1 MIFQQGNW
9 RSHLAKMAID
19 DLKSIIQEVWC
30 KLSFET
36 INKPIVSFEQKLHY
50 LMEKR
55 RETLFSDVLKQVV
68 QQYEQTE
75 EIIFKNSK
83 K

>member
-9 RSHLAKMAID
+9 RTHLAKMTID
-19 DLKSIIQEVWC
+19 GLKSVIQEVWC

-36 INKPIVSFEQKLHY
+36 INKPIDSFEQKLHY

-55 RETLFSDVLKQVV
+55 GETIFSDELKQMV
-68 QQYEQTE
+68 Q
-75 EIIFKNSK
+75 
-83 K
+83 